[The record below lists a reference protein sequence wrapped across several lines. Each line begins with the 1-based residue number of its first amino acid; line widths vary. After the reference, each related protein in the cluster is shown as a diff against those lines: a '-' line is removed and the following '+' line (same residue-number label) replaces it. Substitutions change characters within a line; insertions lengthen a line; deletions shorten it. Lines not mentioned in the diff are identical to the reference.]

1 MNLKFIKQNHKEFT
15 NGFIFYFFYYFLG
28 QSINCTQCNKNPQLR
43 AQKQTLIFFYNS
55 LWDFFF
61 NNLLCY
67 FQKNTNSLLLLSFI
81 KKNCF
86 FKKEQ

>member
-55 LWDFFF
+55 LWDFFLIIYCAIF
-61 NNLLCY
+61 KRTQIVY
-67 FQKNTNSLLLLSFI
+67 F
-81 KKNCF
+81 C
-86 FKKEQ
+86 